1 MPEDKPDPNSSD
13 PDWPDPNEDDIM
25 AGDRRIS
32 RPDSRL
38 PDWYISD
45 AAYRPIPIVWF
56 AAAVIAQSIAL
67 FAIAMVFASKSGW
80 FTIGLSTLV
89 TIGILHWSWQRGI
102 KDAAMGWRVA
112 TPVVLS
118 MQLLLIIFSALG
130 RI

>member
-1 MPEDKPDPNSSD
+1 MPEGNHDYPDPD
-13 PDWPDPNEDDIM
+13 EDDIM

-56 AAAVIAQSIAL
+56 AAAVIAQSVAL
-67 FAIAMVFASKSGW
+67 FVIAIVFADKNGW
-80 FTIGLSTLV
+80 FTIGLSTLM
-89 TIGILHWSWQRGI
+89 TMGIFHWAWQRGI
-102 KDAAMGWRVA
+102 KGAGMGWRVA
-112 TPVVLS
+112 TPVVLTL
-118 MQLLLIIFSALG
+118 QLLLIIFSALG